1 MRRTVRALTLMLA
14 AAALLLTP
22 TTARENGW
30 LKLSGSAL
38 GMGTEPRQAPAPP
51 AHSAAESPARPAPDA
66 VGNAS
71 GGRVPAEEPGPDR
84 NQTRSPDAP
93 EEAEPVLVQP
103 PDAKTANAGRPV
115 VQGSPKPRREAEETE
130 KSGENPEPAKED
142 AAARPWRAGET
153 AAEKA
158 RQAGAARPQAPP
170 AADGQGGRQ
179 ADAPAPKVIR
189 LFGTVAFRGNF
200 NALPKWKRVLSK
212 AEEQVRALGS
222 CTSGKGCPPGAT
234 SWQRIM
240 AQARGLD
247 PMEQLRTVNTFFNKW
262 PYRLDQ
268 DVYGTSDWWATP
280 QEFLKLSGDC
290 EDFAITKYY
299 ALRELG
305 HSPDNL
311 RIVVLQDRIRGI
323 AHAILT
329 VILDG
334 DAYVLD
340 NVTSVVFSHS
350 KYSHYVPY
358 YSLNENYRWS
368 HIPVDKK
375 P

>member
-1 MRRTVRALTLMLA
+1 MKRTARAFTLLLA
-14 AAALLLTP
+14 AVALLLAP
-22 TTARENGW
+22 AGPKENGW
-30 LKLSGSAL
+30 PRLTGSAA
-38 GMGTEPRQAPAPP
+38 GMGAEPGQLPGAQIEGGTPAEIQAR
-51 AHSAAESPARPAPDA
+51 SDA
-66 VGNAS
+66 GNATSDQDQDDS
-71 GGRVPAEEPGPDR
+71 GAPQALGQETEVPAEA
-84 NQTRSPDAP
+84 SPVRDQPMEAQSALP
-93 EEAEPVLVQP
+93 AEPLVAQATP
-103 PDAKTANAGRPV
+103 
-115 VQGSPKPRREAEETE
+115 Q
-130 KSGENPEPAKED
+130 
-142 AAARPWRAGET
+142 PWRERPKESET
-153 AAEKA
+153 ASPPARDEDGKGASKPWRPSEKA
-158 RQAGAARPQAPP
+158 PATADRAQEPRTSPP
-170 AADGQGGRQ
+170 ADGQGSGQ
-179 ADAPAPKVIR
+179 AEASRSQPVR
-189 LFGTVAFRGNF
+189 LFQTAAFRGNF
-200 NALPKWKRVLSK
+200 KALPKWKRVLAK
-212 AEEQVRALGS
+212 AEAQVRALNT
-222 CTSGKGCPPGAT
+222 CTTGKGCPPGAT

-240 AQARGLD
+240 AQARGLA
-247 PMEQLRTVNTFFNKW
+247 PMEQLKTVNAFFNKW

-268 DVYGTSDWWATP
+268 DIYGTSDWWATP

-290 EDFAITKYY
+290 EDYAITKYY

-323 AHAILT
+323 AHAIL
-329 VILDG
+329 VVLLDG